1 MPSEAQ
7 GRIEE
12 LSVKRSGKERRRGC
26 APSAPSVRVRLAPLE
41 RLGGTCPPISC
52 GKRGGLRQAMVA
64 PGGSGTGS
72 SRGGSY
78 RSPASRWGANPEQ
91 PWPDFGPPRL
101 LPEIAQN
108 RGSTSDIMENLLST
122 PPVGARI
129 EESKLDLIQQ
139 MENAVKEGA
148 VIKSTMSI

>member
-1 MPSEAQ
+1 MFVIFKHFLTFFILLFDNTCRA
-7 GRIEE
+7 RMI
-12 LSVKRSGKERRRGC
+12 LSISN
-26 APSAPSVRVRLAPLE
+26 RVRLAPLE

-52 GKRGGLRQAMVA
+52 GKRGGLIQAMVA

-129 EESKLDLIQQ
+129 EE
-139 MENAVKEGA
+139 
-148 VIKSTMSI
+148 